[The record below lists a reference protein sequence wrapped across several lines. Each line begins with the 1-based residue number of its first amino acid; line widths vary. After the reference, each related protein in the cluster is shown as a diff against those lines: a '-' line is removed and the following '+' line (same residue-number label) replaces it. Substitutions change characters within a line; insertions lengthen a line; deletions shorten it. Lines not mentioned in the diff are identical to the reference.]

1 MRTLVI
7 TIVLTLA
14 TAAYAE
20 PPSRYSDWP
29 NGPVKW
35 LMTGEDQKAWRA
47 VRNDD
52 AARQFIAL
60 FWARRDPTPGTP
72 ENEFHDQFDRR
83 VAWAD
88 IAFARHGLRGALSD
102 PGRVYILL
110 GAPESSTVPRFS
122 GGSVSGTK
130 GIGSLPQS
138 IAYFR
143 YANPTALH
151 LADRSLRFVAIVDG
165 PYQLSPQGN
174 SYGALDDAMRAAIV
188 SPSLNAVPEWAPVP
202 PAWQRFQVTLLHA
215 STSPARSDLIGS
227 APPGVSKAVVD
238 MRGLLPWK
246 SYDFVDAITF
256 SARAAQPATSTILGP
271 AKKPYRVVL
280 RYTDAGASL
289 AVSPFTVERE
299 GGGEIVSTTFAIKAG
314 ETVSVGASSS
324 GEAKEALIFFVTW
337 IAD

>member
-1 MRTLVI
+1 MRRLAFVLA
-7 TIVLTLA
+7 LTLA
-14 TAAYAE
+14 TAALAE
-20 PPSRYSDWP
+20 PPSHFADWP
-29 NGPVKW
+29 KGPVKW
-35 LMTGEDQKAWRA
+35 LMTAEDQKAWRA
-47 VRNDD
+47 VSNDGE
-52 AARQFIAL
+52 ARQFIAL

-88 IAFARHGLRGALSD
+88 VAFTRAGLRGAFTD

-110 GAPESSTVPRFS
+110 GAPESSTVPKYS
-122 GGSVSGTK
+122 GGVLSGRN
-130 GIGSLPQS
+130 GIGSVPQS
-138 IAYFR
+138 IAFFR

-151 LADRSLRFVAIVDG
+151 LADRSLRFVALADG

-174 SYGALDDAMRAAIV
+174 AYGALDDAVRAAIV
-188 SPSLNAVPEWAPVP
+188 SPALNAVPEWAPVP
-202 PAWQRFQVTLLHA
+202 PAWQRFQVTLVHA
-215 STSPARSDLIGS
+215 STSPSRSELVGM
-227 APPGVSKAVVD
+227 APPGVSKAIVD

-256 SARAAQPATSTILGP
+256 SAHAAQPATSTILGP

-289 AVSPFTVERE
+289 AVSPFRVERSS
-299 GGGEIVSTTFAIKAG
+299 GDEIVSTTFAIKSG

-324 GEAKEALIFFVTW
+324 GEAKEALVFFVTW
-337 IAD
+337 IAE